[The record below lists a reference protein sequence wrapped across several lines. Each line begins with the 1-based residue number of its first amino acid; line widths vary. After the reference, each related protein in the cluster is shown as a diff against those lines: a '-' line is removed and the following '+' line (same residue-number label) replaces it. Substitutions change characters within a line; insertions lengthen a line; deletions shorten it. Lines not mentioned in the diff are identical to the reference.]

1 MLNLATLVETVQTN
15 CDISDAQ
22 HAGDYTLCTY
32 LLKMREYFRWEH
44 EIPYFAEVPQ
54 SDLGAWL
61 SARERRW
68 DDVETVPLRMLPLA
82 SAELDPFASDEINR
96 MLLPHG
102 YVYSGGYGRFHKPL
116 FFLGRLRERK
126 QIHGFTVLVSSCEY
140 ARELAAPPAMFQGG
154 TIYVR
159 EESARRFVW
168 EKIDE
173 WQWNKQENAMSR
185 AMAGY
190 DFNDKPRAL
199 EAMTRDAMD
208 IMVWHEIGEGL
219 VGEELGE
226 RWTSLLAGLSR
237 SRAEIVARA
246 VRDHLADC
254 RSTLPA
260 LLARAHAPS
269 LHFYF
274 ANLDGVRK
282 ELFGDLHR
290 AYKQWVATGEL
301 RALHEVVTQ
310 DADHWL
316 QVAASFIES
325 FDRDPAQARA
335 SMEQLLAASC
345 ALKPAA
351 PN

>member
-1 MLNLATLVETVQTN
+1 MSNLATLIENIQTN
-15 CDISDAQ
+15 CDISDAH

-32 LLKMREYFRWEH
+32 LLKMREYFRWEY

-54 SDLGAWL
+54 HDLGSWL
-61 SARERRW
+61 TARERHW
-68 DDVETVPLRMLPLA
+68 DEVETVPLQSLSLA
-82 SAELDPFASDEINR
+82 NAKFDPFASDEINR
-96 MLLPHG
+96 ALTPQGL
-102 YVYSGGYGRFHKPL
+102 VYSGGYGRFHKPL

-126 QIHGFTVLVSSCEY
+126 EIDGFTVLISSCEY
-140 ARELAAPPAMFQGG
+140 ARELAAPPAMLQGR

-173 WQWNKQENAMSR
+173 WQWNKQDNAMSR
-185 AMAGY
+185 AMSGY
-190 DFNDKPRAL
+190 DFSDKPRAL

-208 IMVWHEIGEGL
+208 IMVLHEVGEGL
-219 VGEELGE
+219 IGEELGE
-226 RWTSLLAGLSR
+226 RWATLLAGLSR

-254 RSTLPA
+254 RTTLPA
-260 LLARAHAPS
+260 LVEREHAPS

-290 AYKQWVATGEL
+290 AYKQWVESGDL
-301 RALHEVVTQ
+301 RPLRRVATQ

-316 QVAASFIES
+316 HVAASFIES
-325 FDRDPAQARA
+325 FDQDPAQARA
-335 SMEQLLAASC
+335 KMEQLLATSC
-345 ALKPAA
+345 TLKPTA
-351 PN
+351 NS